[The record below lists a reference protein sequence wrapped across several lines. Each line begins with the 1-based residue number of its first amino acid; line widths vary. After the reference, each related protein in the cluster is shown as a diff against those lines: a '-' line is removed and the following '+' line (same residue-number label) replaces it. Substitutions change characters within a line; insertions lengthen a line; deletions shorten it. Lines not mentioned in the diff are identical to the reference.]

1 MQYGTE
7 LDQKVIDAAMARG
20 YELRSEAYHEL
31 RGAIGRKMR
40 RVYRAVLHL
49 TAPRRFE
56 DCS

>member
-31 RGAIGRKMR
+31 LGAIGRKTR
-40 RVYRAVLHL
+40 RVYQAVLHL
-49 TAPRRFE
+49 MAPRQWGN
-56 DCS
+56 CS